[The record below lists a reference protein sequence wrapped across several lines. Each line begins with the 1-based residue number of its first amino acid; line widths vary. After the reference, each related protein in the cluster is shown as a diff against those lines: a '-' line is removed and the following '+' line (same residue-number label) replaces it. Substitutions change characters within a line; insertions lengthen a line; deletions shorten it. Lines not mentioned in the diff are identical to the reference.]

1 MLHLRSHE
9 SGFSL
14 MEVMVATSV
23 LSVGL
28 LGAAA
33 VLASGMQ
40 RLGSSPN
47 DVIATQKAA
56 EAIESVYSA
65 RDSHKLTW
73 AQIQNVVG
81 AASDGGV
88 ILDGPQPLRLA
99 GADGLVNTADDGAI
113 EVQTLPGVDQQVGT
127 SDDKTVSLGNYRREI
142 RIRDVPN
149 EPTGCGGSVKPCMLR
164 SVTVTVT
171 YPDGKATRTY
181 TVVAYISS
189 YA

>member
-1 MLHLRSHE
+1 
-9 SGFSL
+9 
-14 MEVMVATSV
+14 MEVVIATTV

-33 VLASGMQ
+33 VLATGMQ
-40 RLGSSPN
+40 RIGTSPN
-47 DVIATQKAA
+47 DVTATQKAA

-81 AASDGGV
+81 ANSDGGV
-88 ILDGPQPLRLA
+88 FLDGPQAIKLA

-113 EVQTLPGVDQQVGT
+113 ETMTLPGLDQRVGT
-127 SDDKTVSLGNYRREI
+127 SDDRVVSLENYRREI
-142 RIRDVPN
+142 RIRDIPN
-149 EPTGCGGSVKPCMLR
+149 EPTGCGTSIKPCMLR

-171 YPDGKATRTY
+171 YPDGNATRTY
-181 TVVAYISS
+181 TVVAYVSS